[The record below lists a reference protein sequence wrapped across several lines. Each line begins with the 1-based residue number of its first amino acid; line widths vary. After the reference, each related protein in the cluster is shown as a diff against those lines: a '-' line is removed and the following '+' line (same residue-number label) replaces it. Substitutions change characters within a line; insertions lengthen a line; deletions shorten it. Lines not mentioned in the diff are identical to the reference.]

1 VKEITHID
9 CFSGPG
15 GICTGFKAAGVATK
29 VAIEKV
35 ESCVQTYSHNHPEIN
50 VIHKDIRHVSKVDI
64 RKVYKENID
73 ILTSGMP
80 CETFST
86 AGSKSRSSYDFRQQL
101 YSEAIRIANIVSA
114 KIIILENVPA
124 ILSKKAER
132 GEPRLIID
140 DIYNEL
146 TASGY
151 KYYIPT
157 TLKAVD
163 FGIPQKRERFFIIA
177 AKDKNLKLRVPISK
191 HNGKVTVFDAFED
204 LPLLE
209 ANQKTEKKKYKNKSN
224 NYIDLLKDKSFWNLG
239 RGVVNKL
246 TYHNSPNHRENT
258 IERFK
263 LIEPG
268 ENLKDL
274 FFKFPENKIEQLQKD
289 KILPKKWFIQRN
301 MRLVNREPSKTI
313 TSHCLDELV
322 HPTLDRALSVREVAR
337 LQSFP
342 DVYEFVGGPFICPH
356 LYETQ
361 DKYEQIGDAVPPL
374 LAYQWGKVV
383 KNILEQAQLK
393 IPIGILQ

>member
-1 VKEITHID
+1 MKKEITHID

-15 GICTGFKAAGVATK
+15 GICTGFRAAGISTK

-35 ESCVQTYSHNHPEIN
+35 ESCVQTYSHNHPDVN
-50 VIHKDIRHVSKVDI
+50 VIHKDIRHVSEEDI
-64 RKVYKENID
+64 KNVYKGDID

-101 YSEAIRIANIVSA
+101 YSEAIRIANIVNA
-114 KIIILENVPA
+114 KIILFENVPA
-124 ILSKKAER
+124 ILSKKVEK
-132 GEPRLIID
+132 GKPRLVID
-140 DIYNEL
+140 DIYDEL
-146 TASGY
+146 SANGY

-177 AKDKNLKLRVPISK
+177 AKDKNLELRVPISK

-204 LPLLE
+204 LPLLK

-224 NYIDLLKDKSFWNLG
+224 DYVDLLKDNSFWNLG
-239 RGVVNKL
+239 EGVVNKL

-274 FFKFPENKIEQLQKD
+274 FFKFPEHKVEQLQKD
-289 KILPKKWFIQRN
+289 KILPKKWYIQRN
-301 MRLVNREPSKTI
+301 MRLVSKEPSKTI

-322 HPTLDRALSVREVAR
+322 HPSLNRALSVREVAR

-342 DVYEFVGGPFICPH
+342 DAYEFVGGPFICPH

-383 KNILEQAQLK
+383 KNILE
-393 IPIGILQ
+393 